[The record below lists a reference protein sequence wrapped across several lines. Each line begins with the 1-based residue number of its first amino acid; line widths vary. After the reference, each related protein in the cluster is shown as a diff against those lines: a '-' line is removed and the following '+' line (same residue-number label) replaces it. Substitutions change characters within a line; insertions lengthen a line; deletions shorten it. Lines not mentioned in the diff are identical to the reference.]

1 MLFESKDTASK
12 EDTQSQQQMPG
23 QQTGMYA
30 GYANGTSIDDDQ
42 DEMPRI
48 SLSSTATATNS
59 NSATATGM
67 VVVNAINNCN
77 SNPINTTSAPNER
90 SSGGN
95 PITASL
101 SNIGSAVNS
110 SSNNGN
116 GNSNNTT
123 SSRRSVR

>member
-48 SLSSTATATNS
+48 SLSSTATASLNS
-59 NSATATGM
+59 NVATGI
-67 VVVNAINNCN
+67 VVNAINNCP
-77 SNPINTTSAPNER
+77 NPPTSVSIGMGA
-90 SSGGN
+90 SSSSSGN

-101 SNIGSAVNS
+101 NNIGSAVNS
-110 SSNNGN
+110 SSGSNS
-116 GNSNNTT
+116 NSNNTT